1 MTHKIRGA
9 KLRAASFKAF
19 GAPLELICVADP
31 EPGEGEVVLKV
42 GRCGICGT
50 DLHMTE
56 AGGYGQLGSILG
68 HEYSGEIVALGKGVS
83 RLKIGDHVASMPLKG
98 CGACAPCLTGE
109 PAWCVHGITFLSGGY
124 AQYVRAAERECL
136 LLPAGL
142 SEADGALVEP
152 LAVALHGMRSVAGI
166 SGAKVTVI
174 GAGPIGLS
182 AIYWARRFGARHI
195 EVVEMNPARV
205 DMAMKMGA
213 DSSRSPAAEK
223 GSKPKGSDMPD
234 FVFECVGKPGLLAA
248 SVAAVRP
255 RGTIVSLGF
264 CMAPEPFTA
273 WNAGVRE
280 LTIKFP
286 VLYTLEDYQI
296 ALESLAK
303 GHVEPRAMI
312 TEVVSLDN
320 LPAVFESLRKPSQQ
334 CKVMIDPWATYTKGH

>member
-1 MTHKIRGA
+1 M
-9 KLRAASFKAF
+9 RAASFKAF
-19 GAPLELICVADP
+19 GAPLELVCVADP

-56 AGGYGQLGSILG
+56 AGGYGQPGSILG
-68 HEYSGEIVALGKGVS
+68 HEYSGEVVALGKGVTG
-83 RLKIGDHVASMPLKG
+83 LKIGEHVAGMPLKG
-98 CGACAPCLTGE
+98 CGACAPCLMGE
-109 PAWCVHGITFLSGGY
+109 PAWCVHGITFLFGGY

-152 LAVALHGMRSVAGI
+152 MAVALHGVRSVASV
-166 SGAKVTVI
+166 SGTKVTVI

-182 AIYWARRFGARHI
+182 VVYWARRFGARHI
-195 EVVEMNPARV
+195 EVVETNPARAE
-205 DMAMKMGA
+205 MAMHMGA
-213 DSSRSPAAEK
+213 DSSRSPAEK
-223 GSKPKGSDMPD
+223 GVKPKAGERPD

-248 SVAAVRP
+248 AMATVRP

-264 CMAPEPFTA
+264 CMAPEPFTCWA
-273 WNAGVRE
+273 AGARE

-286 VLYTLEDYQI
+286 ALYTLEEYQI

-312 TEVVSLDN
+312 TEVVSLDR

-334 CKVMIDPWATYTKGH
+334 CKVMIDPWAV